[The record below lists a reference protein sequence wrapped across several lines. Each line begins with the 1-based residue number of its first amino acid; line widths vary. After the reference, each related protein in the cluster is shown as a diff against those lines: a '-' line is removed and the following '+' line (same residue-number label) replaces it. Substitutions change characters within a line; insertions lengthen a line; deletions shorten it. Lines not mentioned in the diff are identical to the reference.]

1 MLFKNKI
8 NDLNFKRFKTK
19 AMRKYKQ
26 ALESNL
32 VDEDAK
38 PINNIIN
45 KNKNY
50 YTTSSC
56 AGRITL
62 DGYNGEENKKIH
74 TWIAKWHRTIT
85 LEELN
90 NKLKEVENYKT
101 VYLRTDP
108 FIFHIGCRTI
118 EDAQKILSRA
128 RDIGLKRSGIIETKK
143 RIMIE
148 IIGLDELH
156 IPLKHNNHIIIL
168 NQKIPYLLNL
178 INEKQTKNIERR
190 QKLLKTLLN
199 INHNV

>member
-1 MLFKNKI
+1 MFIKNKI
-8 NDLNFKRFKTK
+8 NDLKFKRFKTK
-19 AMRKYKQ
+19 AMIKYKQ
-26 ALESNL
+26 ALEKNL

-38 PINNIIN
+38 PINDIIN
-45 KNKNY
+45 KNENY

-90 NKLKEVENYKT
+90 TKLKEIENYKT

-108 FIFHIGCRTI
+108 FIFHIGSKTLR
-118 EDAQKILSRA
+118 DAQNLLDIA
-128 RDIGLKRSGIIETKK
+128 RNIGLKRSGIIESRK
-143 RIMIE
+143 RIMLE

-156 IPLKHNNHIIIL
+156 IPLKHNNHTIIP

-178 INEKQTKNIERR
+178 INEKQDKNIERR